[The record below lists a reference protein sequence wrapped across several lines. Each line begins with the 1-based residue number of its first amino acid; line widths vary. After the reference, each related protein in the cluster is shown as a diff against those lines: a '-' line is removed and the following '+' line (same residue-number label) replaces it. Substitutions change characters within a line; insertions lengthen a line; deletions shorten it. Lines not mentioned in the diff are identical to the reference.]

1 MEELKI
7 TRDLKKIV
15 DNYDV
20 KDGLVSMFNDKMYK
34 LYKKRILFPISLKQI
49 ISEKAN
55 IDYTNIPGQTK
66 VADYDIEIAKFNCN
80 LSAEVKK

>member
-1 MEELKI
+1 
-7 TRDLKKIV
+7 
-15 DNYDV
+15 
-20 KDGLVSMFNDKMYK
+20 MFNDKMYK

-80 LSAEVKK
+80 LSHKNTKK

>member
-1 MEELKI
+1 
-7 TRDLKKIV
+7 
-15 DNYDV
+15 
-20 KDGLVSMFNDKMYK
+20 MFNDKMYK

-66 VADYDIEIAKFNCN
+66 VQITILK
-80 LSAEVKK
+80 